1 MLIRESQFRL
11 TMLQNI
17 KDLVMDAEDN
27 KKTNQALMRN
37 ISDVTAIMQTI
48 TEKDRLIEK
57 ENDQLRLD
65 LNILKDAIN
74 HEDKNPRKSIH
85 NLDLTTIP
93 ILLTEWE
100 ADYLEFNYK
109 LKTMIEADRKIQE
122 TRNKLND
129 EIVTVRSKRNMTT
142 ETLERLMEMG
152 LSLARKQTSTIQ
164 NANHELS
171 SDNIEIKKQL
181 AMLNDTLQNAVNKGD
196 VDVFRI
202 HYNERFQMFDAT
214 LMNLSL
220 SINETVEKGLAERRN
235 GHDEQTKGFKGS
247 CMDILKGDPQT
258 KGKNGVYQIRVN
270 SEVKSVYCDMSVK
283 GGGWTAIQRR
293 QDGSTNFNRT
303 WKEYKQGFGDPS
315 TNYWIGNDA
324 IHALAEEK
332 QTLRVHLRGF
342 DGRSA
347 YADYSSFF
355 YGNEA
360 EKYHLLVSGYSG
372 IAGDYLTE
380 FNAAKFSTRDQ
391 NNVGYDCVKKFREG
405 WWFRGCYDSTVN
417 GEYADSALDDSRYMG
432 WFPWKLHVALKGSL
446 MMIRPKS

>member
-1 MLIRESQFRL
+1 MKTEDKIMKFVMVSCFLYLHGIFGAQALLETTSGDRDNSSLLIQPSFLHDMLIRESQFRL

-57 ENDQLRLD
+57 KNDQLRLD

-129 EIVTVRSKRNMTT
+129 EIVTVGSKRNMTT

-152 LSLARKQTSTIQ
+152 LSLARKQTSAIQ

-181 AMLNDTLQNAVNKGD
+181 AMLNDTLQNAVNKED

-220 SINETVEKGLAERRN
+220 SINETVGKGLAERRN
-235 GHDEQTKGFKGS
+235 GHDEQTKGKYEMMLIS
-247 CMDILKGDPQT
+247 I
-258 KGKNGVYQIRVN
+258 QI
-270 SEVKSVYCDMSVK
+270 
-283 GGGWTAIQRR
+283 
-293 QDGSTNFNRT
+293 
-303 WKEYKQGFGDPS
+303 
-315 TNYWIGNDA
+315 
-324 IHALAEEK
+324 
-332 QTLRVHLRGF
+332 
-342 DGRSA
+342 
-347 YADYSSFF
+347 
-355 YGNEA
+355 
-360 EKYHLLVSGYSG
+360 
-372 IAGDYLTE
+372 
-380 FNAAKFSTRDQ
+380 FSR
-391 NNVGYDCVKKFREG
+391 
-405 WWFRGCYDSTVN
+405 
-417 GEYADSALDDSRYMG
+417 
-432 WFPWKLHVALKGSL
+432 LHCCF
-446 MMIRPKS
+446 